1 MKSKKEKKKINYLK
15 VLWMSGMYLFLIGVL
30 ILVIIFKVKYEG

>member
-1 MKSKKEKKKINYLK
+1 MKLKKEKKKINYLK
-15 VLWMSGMYLFLIGVL
+15 ILWMSGIYLFLIGVL

>member
-1 MKSKKEKKKINYLK
+1 MKSKKEKKKINWLK

>member
-15 VLWMSGMYLFLIGVL
+15 VLWMSGIYLFLIGVL

>member
-1 MKSKKEKKKINYLK
+1 MKLKKEKKKINYLK

>member
-15 VLWMSGMYLFLIGVL
+15 ILWMSGIYLFLIGVL
-30 ILVIIFKVKYEG
+30 ILVVIFKVKYEG